1 MGIVVLEKGEQVEM
15 ICGASFCLRSTVDGA
30 SMERETKTWKALVRV
45 TSRVLLVTCC
55 G

>member
-1 MGIVVLEKGEQVEM
+1 MGIVVLEKGEQVYMEM

-30 SMERETKTWKALVRV
+30 SMKRETKTWKALVRV
-45 TSRVLLVTCC
+45 TCC